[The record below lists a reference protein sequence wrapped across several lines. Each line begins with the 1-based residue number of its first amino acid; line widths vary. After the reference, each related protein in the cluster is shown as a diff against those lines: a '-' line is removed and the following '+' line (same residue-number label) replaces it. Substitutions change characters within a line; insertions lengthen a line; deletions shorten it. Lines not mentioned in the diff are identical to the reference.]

1 MNSESLISD
10 FLELIKK
17 NTLPNS
23 IIKSGVEIKFTF
35 VTTQVNIN
43 LNLIEELFYDSDII
57 KNNVTVNLN
66 KCKINNCYFFY
77 DIKDYL
83 IGYDKYKGNY
93 TESHIIVLNH
103 NESFIWKKDNDEF
116 SKDKALFFNFPIYK
130 EIYLF
135 LKDNPLFTTLYGDI
149 KRELIIVSKDNG
161 TIHIGCKDL
170 EERVALLDDLNPLFD
185 LLVENFEKKEFT
197 QFFKENITVFGI
209 GNFDS
214 QDRFYEMIKN
224 LKPILLLTERD
235 YENYVLDFNFEKI
248 KTKFKEE
255 RNKYFEGL
263 EKNIELVSKQV
274 LSIPLTF
281 AATAF
286 ASYQVKDKPFI
297 VLLILLGFIMYSVI
311 AYKMLGISKFN
322 VKCINKDVEK
332 EEKEIKN
339 NYLKNYNH
347 FKSDFKKIQI
357 KIVKIRNLIYCIE
370 WVLGLML
377 FLFILFSALQFSGN
391 LETKKGNIVTPS
403 HNVKKSIDT
412 IIQKQSRNKVKTK

>member
-1 MNSESLISD
+1 MNSECLISD

-17 NTLPNS
+17 HTLPNS
-23 IIKSGVEIKFTF
+23 TMKSGVEIKFT
-35 VTTQVNIN
+35 VDNTQAN
-43 LNLIEELFYDSDII
+43 LNLVNELFNDSDII
-57 KNNVTVNLN
+57 KNNVTVNLS

-83 IGYDKYKGNY
+83 IGYDKYKDNY
-93 TESHIIVLNH
+93 TESHIIVLNY
-103 NESFIWKKDNDEF
+103 NESFIWKKNNDEF

-130 EIYLF
+130 ELYLF

-185 LLVENFEKKEFT
+185 LLVENFKKKEFA

-214 QDRFYEMIKN
+214 QDRFYQMIKN

-281 AATAF
+281 AATIF
-286 ASYQVKDKPFI
+286 ASYQVKEKPFI
-297 VLLILLGFIMYSVI
+297 VLLILFGFILYTVI
-311 AYKMLGISKFN
+311 AYKMLEISKFN
-322 VKCINKDVEK
+322 VKCIKVDVEK
-332 EEKEIKN
+332 EEKAIKN
-339 NYLKNYNH
+339 NYLKNHSH
-347 FKSDFKKIQI
+347 FKSDFKKIYL
-357 KIVKIRNLIYCIE
+357 KISKINNLIYCIK

-377 FLFILFSALQFSGN
+377 FLFISFSAFQFFSN
-391 LETKKGNIVTPS
+391 VETKKENIITPS
-403 HNVKKSIDT
+403 HNVKNKSIDT